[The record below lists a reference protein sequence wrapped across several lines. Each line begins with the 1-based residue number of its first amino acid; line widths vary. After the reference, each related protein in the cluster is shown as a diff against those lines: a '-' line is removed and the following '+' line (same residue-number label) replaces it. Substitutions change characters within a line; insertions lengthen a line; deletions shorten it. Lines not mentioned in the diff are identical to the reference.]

1 VILLGDVIASHSSVL
16 RLNPKRD
23 PLKPCAYVGKTGIPV
38 AHRFQNHKN
47 SYKSAGIVRRYGVRL
62 MPELYERL
70 NPMPFEAAVQMELE
84 LAQDLGAA
92 G

>member
-1 VILLGDVIASHSSVL
+1 
-16 RLNPKRD
+16 
-23 PLKPCAYVGKTGIPV
+23 
-38 AHRFQNHKN
+38 
-47 SYKSAGIVRRYGVRL
+47 